1 VPPTGWGGLA
11 APPTGGL
18 HDHAHQVHRDEAG
31 ICGCTR
37 QRRATRYRGN
47 PETSNSTATL
57 DRLVR
62 AQEDLAQEI
71 RQLAAH
77 QALEPSADHDDD
89 TERAGRLLTV
99 ARTQLLEQLQE
110 QEQEHSRRQLAD
122 AARNGEEAADGVV
135 RGVTAIVRTIVP
147 AALVRPEDLVDAAFT
162 LADQGLRVSRR
173 LALSIS
179 GSVRS
184 PTA

>member
-1 VPPTGWGGLA
+1 MTTPTKSTPTKPASADENGNGAQPASGGD
-11 APPTGGL
+11 P
-18 HDHAHQVHRDEAG
+18 
-31 ICGCTR
+31 
-37 QRRATRYRGN
+37 AT
-47 PETSNSTATL
+47 SDSTATL

-62 AQEDLAQEI
+62 DQEDLAQEI
-71 RQLAAH
+71 RQLAVH
-77 QALEPSADHDDD
+77 QALEPGADHEDD

-99 ARTQLLEQLQE
+99 ARTQLLEKLQE
-110 QEQEHSRRQLAD
+110 QEQERSRRQLAD

-135 RGVTAIVRTIVP
+135 RGVTTIVRTIVP

-184 PTA
+184 LTASV

>member
-1 VPPTGWGGLA
+1 MTTPTKSTATKPASA
-11 APPTGGL
+11 A
-18 HDHAHQVHRDEAG
+18 AHGNGAQP
-31 ICGCTR
+31 
-37 QRRATRYRGN
+37 ATEGN

-184 PTA
+184 LTA